1 MNGPFSN
8 SEAYSIALHLSLRL
22 ARQPENYCSTRAV
35 AESFGF
41 SVHHVAKVVQ
51 KLVHAGILE
60 TVRGIQGGARLAR
73 PAGDMTLMA
82 IAEALGE
89 TPPEGCLLRKTVCAG
104 RRCLLGQV
112 IEEQNARMRAVLHET
127 TLQTLADSLVK
138 ETGGPTRCKPRRKRR
153 ETKDCR
159 N

>member
-1 MNGPFSN
+1 MNGPFSI

-35 AESFGF
+35 AASFGF

-51 KLVHAGILE
+51 KLVHGGILE

-127 TLQTLADSLVK
+127 TLQTLADSLVT

>member
-1 MNGPFSN
+1 MNGLFSI

-35 AESFGF
+35 AASFGF

-51 KLVHAGILE
+51 KLVHGGILE

-127 TLQTLADSLVK
+127 TLQTLADSLVT

-153 ETKDCR
+153 ETKDC
-159 N
+159 

>member
-1 MNGPFSN
+1 MNGLFSI
-8 SEAYSIALHLSLRL
+8 SEAFSIALHLSLRL
-22 ARQPENYCSTRAV
+22 ARQPESYCSTRAV

-51 KLVHAGILE
+51 KLAHGGILE

-73 PAGDMTLMA
+73 PARELTLLA
-82 IAEALGE
+82 IAAALGE
-89 TPPEGCLLRKTVCAG
+89 TPPEGCLLRQTVCGG

-112 IEEQNARMRAVLHET
+112 IEDQNARMRQALSET
-127 TLQTLADSLVK
+127 TLQTLADSLVM
-138 ETGGPTRCKPRRKRR
+138 ETGGQARPKHRRTRR
-153 ETKDCR
+153 ETQDCR

>member
-1 MNGPFSN
+1 MNGPFSI

-35 AESFGF
+35 AASFGF

-51 KLVHAGILE
+51 KLVHGGILE

-73 PAGDMTLMA
+73 PAGDVTLMA

-127 TLQTLADSLVK
+127 TLQTLADSLVT

-153 ETKDCR
+153 ETKDC
-159 N
+159 

>member
-1 MNGPFSN
+1 MNGPFSI

-35 AESFGF
+35 AASFGF

-51 KLVHAGILE
+51 KLVHGGILE

-127 TLQTLADSLVK
+127 TLQTLADSLVT
-138 ETGGPTRCKPRRKRR
+138 ETGGPTRCTPRRKRR
-153 ETKDCR
+153 ETKDC
-159 N
+159 

>member
-1 MNGPFSN
+1 MNGLFSI
-8 SEAYSIALHLSLRL
+8 SEAFSIALHLSLRL
-22 ARQPENYCSTRAV
+22 ARQPQGYCSTRAV

-51 KLVHAGILE
+51 KLVHGGILE

-73 PAGDMTLMA
+73 PAGGMTLMA

-89 TPPEGCLLRKTVCAG
+89 TPPEGCLLRRTVCEG
-104 RRCLLGQV
+104 HNCLLGQV
-112 IEEQNARMRAVLHET
+112 IAEQNARLRAVLQET
-127 TLQTLADSLVK
+127 TLQALADSLV
-138 ETGGPTRCKPRRKRR
+138 TGTGDQALRKNRRTRR
-153 ETKDCR
+153 ETQDCR

>member
-1 MNGPFSN
+1 MNGPFSI

-35 AESFGF
+35 AASFGF

-51 KLVHAGILE
+51 KLVHGGILE

-127 TLQTLADSLVK
+127 TLQTLADSLVT

-153 ETKDCR
+153 ETKDC
-159 N
+159 

>member
-1 MNGPFSN
+1 MNGLFSI
-8 SEAYSIALHLSLRL
+8 SEAFSITLHLSLRL
-22 ARQPENYCSTRAV
+22 ARQPESYCTTRAV

-51 KLVHAGILE
+51 KLVHGGILE
-60 TVRGIQGGARLAR
+60 TVRGIRGGARLAR
-73 PAGDMTLMA
+73 PAGALTLMA

-89 TPPEGCLLRKTVCAG
+89 TPPEGCLLRQTVCGG

-112 IEEQNARMRAVLHET
+112 IAEQNARLRAVLQET
-127 TLQTLADSLVK
+127 TLQALADSLV
-138 ETGGPTRCKPRRKRR
+138 TGAGDQALRKNRRTRR
-153 ETKDCR
+153 ETQDCR

>member
-1 MNGPFSN
+1 MNGPFSI

-35 AESFGF
+35 AASFGF

-51 KLVHAGILE
+51 KLVHGGILE